1 MYWCK
6 VLHPKC
12 LCTQS
17 QSFKMHKTL
26 KALILLTNVTP
37 VNLIKKKKHEQ
48 KLIKLQPQYGLCFST
63 YSTFILFFFSSRNSY
78 SSHRIDSVHFLLS
91 LNLHISH
98 LIIIS
103 WSAIFQNLDFWYT
116 SLSMFLV
123 IAPTLYPFCCGISEC
138 LFSLNM
144 IYKKPTF
151 HAMNHIIQA
160 VLPQIRV
167 LFKPYILCASL
178 FNTAFFLTSLN
189 QYKKFYR
196 SFLKN

>member
-1 MYWCK
+1 
-6 VLHPKC
+6 
-12 LCTQS
+12 
-17 QSFKMHKTL
+17 MHKTW

-37 VNLIKKKKHEQ
+37 VNLIKKKKTWA
-48 KLIKLQPQYGLCFST
+48 KTDKTATTIWFMFFNLFNFY
-63 YSTFILFFFSSRNSY
+63 FFFSRKSY

-138 LFSLNM
+138 LLSLNM

-151 HAMNHIIQA
+151 HAMNHIIIQA
-160 VLPQIRV
+160 VPPQIRV

-189 QYKKFYR
+189 QYKNFYR
-196 SFLKN
+196 SF